1 MKRGN
6 GYKEIECIGYDGYY
20 YIYANGICFDSKR
33 NILLIPEEEIP
44 SKNQNKNEN
53 TISKNII
60 QASGLNNYGNS
71 CFINALLQCLIN
83 CEPLTNY
90 FLTNYKKTNF
100 NNLSNIYQD
109 FIKKYQQ
116 KDFNAAK
123 GIVNY
128 FFNRDS
134 SIKKEG
140 SDSKDVLIEFFD
152 QIQSELKQADE
163 SLTIETST
171 NPENEKQ
178 VIEERI
184 MLDNAD
190 FSIINKCFNFWLE
203 NEQKCY
209 NRNCSKYYKSLYE
222 IRSESYF
229 VFYLNE
235 IYNYT
240 NNLSRK
246 KNGYNYKIPL
256 ENCFYYYLIEKGICS
271 YCQQKIEIKNK
282 ICKLP
287 NILVIIL
294 NRGKNNQY
302 NLNIDFNQ
310 ELNLDKY
317 YQQLR
322 YKINGQNQEVFPKY
336 NLLCGTILEK
346 DYHNP
351 GRGHT
356 FAFATDKNG
365 KYTIYNDNKIIFNV
379 GFDYIKNKDV
389 YILFYEI
396 KK

>member
-6 GYKEIECIGYDGYY
+6 VYKEIKCIGYDGYY

-90 FLTNYKKTNF
+90 FLTNYKKTNC

-163 SLTIETST
+163 SLIIETST

-209 NRNCSKYYKSLYE
+209 NRNCPKYYKSLYE

-287 NILVIIL
+287 NILVIVL
-294 NRGKNNQY
+294 NR
-302 NLNIDFNQ
+302 
-310 ELNLDKY
+310 E
-317 YQQLR
+317 
-322 YKINGQNQEVFPKY
+322 
-336 NLLCGTILEK
+336 
-346 DYHNP
+346 
-351 GRGHT
+351 
-356 FAFATDKNG
+356 
-365 KYTIYNDNKIIFNV
+365 KIIN
-379 GFDYIKNKDV
+379 I
-389 YILFYEI
+389 I
-396 KK
+396 